1 MNTEVIQEPTNHR
14 KVNSIL
20 VSQPEPTDPKSPY
33 YVLAQKYGI
42 KIEFRQ
48 FIRVE
53 GLSVKDFRR
62 AKATPTEFSAIIFTS
77 KNAVTHFFRLC
88 ADMRLKMSPE
98 TKYFCSSE
106 AIANFLQKFIFF
118 RKRKVFFPKIEKK
131 NAFQELLK
139 KHRKGETYLFPCT
152 VNRVEGL
159 PEYLKANNFKF
170 TEAPVYETVFSDFSD
185 MGGKI
190 DYDMLVFFT
199 PIGIHSLFHNFP
211 DFVQND
217 TRIAIMG
224 ENTLNATIEHLLRVD
239 IKAPQPGLPSIT
251 AAIED
256 YLKKIAQEPVDGN
269 NNLVL

>member
-1 MNTEVIQEPTNHR
+1 MTTEVIQEPTSNA
-14 KVNSIL
+14 KVKSIL
-20 VSQPEPTDPKSPY
+20 VSQPEPADTRSPY
-33 YVLAQKYGI
+33 YVLAEKYGI
-42 KIEFRQ
+42 KIDFRQ
-48 FIRVE
+48 FIRIE

-77 KNAVTHFFRLC
+77 KNAVIHFFRLC
-88 ADMRLKMSPE
+88 VDMRLKMSTE
-98 TKYFCSSE
+98 AKYFCSSE

-118 RKRKVFFPKIEKK
+118 RKRKVFFPKVEKQ
-131 NAFQELLK
+131 NAFQDLLK

-152 VNRVEGL
+152 LNRVEGL

-170 TEAPVYETVFSDFSD
+170 VEAPVYQTVFSDFSD

-199 PIGIHSLFHNFP
+199 PMGVHSLFHNFP
-211 DFVQND
+211 DFAQND

-224 ENTLNATIEHLLRVD
+224 ENTLNATVEHSLVVNV
-239 IKAPQPGLPSIT
+239 KAPQPGLPSIT

-256 YLKKIAQEPVDGN
+256 YLKKIGQEPVEGN
-269 NNLVL
+269 TNQID